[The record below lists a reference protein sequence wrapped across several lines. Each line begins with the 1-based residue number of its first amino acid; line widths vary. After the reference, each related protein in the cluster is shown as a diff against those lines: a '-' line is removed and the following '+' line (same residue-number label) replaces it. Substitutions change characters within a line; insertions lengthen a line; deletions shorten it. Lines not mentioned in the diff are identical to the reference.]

1 MFNRKDYF
9 YKKAKEEGFRS
20 RAAYK
25 LLEIQKK
32 YKIFKK
38 GDYVLDLGC
47 APGGWIQVAIRFIG
61 KNGKIKGIDLLD
73 VKPFNNSNIEIIKG
87 DIFDYDF
94 SQEKFDVIIS
104 DMAPNT
110 SGIKHADYFKSY
122 ELCETAFYIAKK
134 SLKNHGNLVLKI
146 FQGKEFN
153 ELRGKLKKNFKII
166 SVFKPKSSR
175 STSSETYLVC
185 KDFIKEEA

>member
-1 MFNRKDYF
+1 MYKRKDYF

-25 LLEIQKK
+25 LIEIQKK

-47 APGGWIQVAIRFIG
+47 APGGWIQVVLKFIG
-61 KNGKIKGIDLLD
+61 KDGGIKGIDLLD
-73 VKPFNNSNIEIIKG
+73 VKPFKEENVEIIKG
-87 DIFDYDF
+87 DIYEYNFEN
-94 SQEKFDVIIS
+94 EKFDVIIS

-110 SGIKHADYFKSY
+110 SGIKHADYYRSF
-122 ELCETAFYIAKK
+122 ELCEYAFKIAQNC
-134 SLKNHGNLVLKI
+134 LKNNGNLVMKI

-153 ELRGKLKKNFKII
+153 ELRGVLKKNFKEV

-175 STSSETYLVC
+175 SSSVETYIVC
-185 KDFIKEEA
+185 KGKSL

>member
-1 MFNRKDYF
+1 MYNRKDYF
-9 YKKAKEEGFRS
+9 YKRAKEEGFRS

-25 LLEIQKK
+25 LIEIQNK

-47 APGGWIQVAIRFIG
+47 APGGWIQVALKYIG

-73 VKPFNNSNIEIIKG
+73 VKPFKESNVEIIKG
-87 DIFDYDF
+87 DINEYNFNGD
-94 SQEKFDVIIS
+94 SFDVILS

-110 SGIKHADYFKSY
+110 SGIKHADYYRSY
-122 ELCETAFYIAKK
+122 ELCLKAFEIAKNN
-134 SLKNHGNLVLKI
+134 LKREGNLVLKI

-153 ELRGKLKKNFKII
+153 DLKAQLKKEFNQVIT
-166 SVFKPKSSR
+166 FKPKSSR
-175 STSSETYLVC
+175 STSSEVYLIC
-185 KDFIKEEA
+185 KRRK

>member
-9 YKKAKEEGFRS
+9 YRKAKDEGFRS

-25 LLEIQKK
+25 LLEIQNK

-47 APGGWIQVAIRFIG
+47 APGGWIQVTLRFIG
-61 KNGKIKGIDLLD
+61 KSGKIKGIDILNVD
-73 VKPFNNSNIEIIKG
+73 PFKEKNVEIIKG
-87 DIFDYDF
+87 DIYEYNLNNE
-94 SQEKFDVIIS
+94 SFDVILS

-110 SGIKHADYFKSY
+110 SGIKHADYYRSY
-122 ELCETAFYIAKK
+122 ELCLKAFEIAK
-134 SLKNHGNLVLKI
+134 SNLKRDGNLVLKI

-153 ELRGKLKKNFKII
+153 ELRAELKKEFNQVIT
-166 SVFKPKSSR
+166 FKPKSSR
-175 STSSETYLVC
+175 STSSEVYLVC
-185 KDFIKEEA
+185 KRRK